1 MDDEKRM
8 IYGPAMIPNKFI
20 IRQDQFTGKPYY
32 VFFSKKTINQLSQKY
47 LKKKYTDK
55 TNIEHTPVNLK
66 GVNVVES
73 WIIEDSDYDKSIK
86 LGFKNL
92 PEGTWMIGMK
102 VDDDKVWDYIKQGK
116 LKGFSVE
123 GYFTEDLL
131 FNKQDE
137 QVQIINEIINKISN
151 E

>member
-1 MDDEKRM
+1 
-8 IYGPAMIPNKFI
+8 
-20 IRQDQFTGKPYY
+20 
-32 VFFSKKTINQLSQKY
+32 
-47 LKKKYTDK
+47 
-55 TNIEHTPVNLK
+55 
-66 GVNVVES
+66 
-73 WIIEDSDYDKSIK
+73 
-86 LGFKNL
+86 
-92 PEGTWMIGMK
+92 MIGMK